1 MADRENAGLSEI
13 THSRKRLAE
22 KETILGKEGGFGPG
36 CSVRTTRGPDTDT

>member
-22 KETILGKEGGFGPG
+22 KGTILGKEVVSGRV
-36 CSVRTTRGPDTDT
+36 VR